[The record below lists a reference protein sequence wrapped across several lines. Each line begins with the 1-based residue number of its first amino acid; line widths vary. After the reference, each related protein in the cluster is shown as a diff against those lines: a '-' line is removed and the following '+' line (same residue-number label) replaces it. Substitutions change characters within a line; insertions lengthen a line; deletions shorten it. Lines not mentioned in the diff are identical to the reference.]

1 MCMMWLYYGYF
12 MLCFRC
18 IFFFFKQKTAYE
30 LRISDWSS
38 DVCSSD
44 LNVLLWMGVAQ
55 IAGILCIGPLDR
67 LFNTRKGVVVAG
79 ALLTIAVLA
88 ALAAIPHPPLP
99 LAATLLV
106 LLCFVTS
113 YGIVIVAHG
122 RSLFPDRLAGR
133 GVPTVTL
140 AQIFGCTFLPIATG
154 LIVDIFPAGEGA
166 VPEIAYRV
174 VFAFIDRKSTR
185 LNSSH

>member
-1 MCMMWLYYGYF
+1 M
-12 MLCFRC
+12 
-18 IFFFFKQKTAYE
+18 
-30 LRISDWSS
+30 
-38 DVCSSD
+38 
-44 LNVLLWMGVAQ
+44 
-55 IAGILCIGPLDR
+55 AGL
-67 LFNTRKGVVVAG
+67 V
-79 ALLTIAVLA
+79 
-88 ALAAIPHPPLP
+88 ALAAIPRPPAGM
-99 LAATLLV
+99 AAALLI

-133 GVPTVTL
+133 GVTTVNL
-140 AQIFGCTFLPIATG
+140 AQILGCTFLPIATG